1 MSYLSSAFIMLVTT
15 RSLDHHGIVSG
26 IYDELEIGKVIDEML
41 PKLGQHKLSH
51 SIIVKAMI
59 LNCLGFVDSRL
70 YMYSQYFETLPV
82 ERLLGPGI
90 SASDLT
96 DDVLGR
102 TLDEIYEADST
113 QLFMKLSVK
122 MLEIV
127 NIRTQLLQSDT
138 TNFSLHGDYKYIDG
152 SSSIEITYGH
162 AKDGRDDLK
171 RFGLGMITNQYGIPL
186 FAKAYSGN
194 ASDKETII
202 EAMKKLQENI
212 TFPDD
217 VYYIADSAL
226 YSDNNIKS
234 MREGMKWITRVPS
247 TLNLSKDLLISDLDF
262 KPGKDPRYSFY
273 ETIVEYG
280 GIKQKWVVV
289 HSSEMQKRKDIT
301 FEKKIKRIVKEAQK
315 ELKDL
320 KKIKF
325 ACEEDARAALERW
338 KKENPHCLLKTA
350 EISTVSKR
358 EKGKRGRPNKG
369 EKLIVHYVLNAEAIR
384 NEEITLNEKE
394 YQGRFII
401 ASNDTNLD
409 AEKMLD
415 HYKNQSKVEKGFRF
429 IKDKSFRVSE
439 VYLKKPQRIEALSMV
454 MVLTLMVYSVA
465 EWKLRERLK
474 ETGETIRNQIKKQTQ
489 KPTLKWAFTLMRG
502 ITEVKMEVESKVV
515 TQIANMD
522 EVKDKIIRLMGINC
536 EKYYI

>member
-1 MSYLSSAFIMLVTT
+1 MFVTT

-26 IYDELEIGKVIDEML
+26 IYDELEIGKVIDEVL
-41 PKLGQHKLSH
+41 PKLGQHKLAH
-51 SIIVKAMI
+51 SIVVKAMI

-82 ERLLGPGI
+82 ERLLGSGI
-90 SASDLT
+90 IASDLT

-113 QLFMKLSVK
+113 QLFMKLALK
-122 MLEIV
+122 MMEIV
-127 NIRTQLLQSDT
+127 NIRTQLLQCDT
-138 TNFSLHGDYKYIDG
+138 TNFSVYGDYNHIDG
-152 SSSIEITYGH
+152 SSAIEITYGH
-162 AKDGRDDLK
+162 AKDGRDDLQ
-171 RFGLGMITNQYGIPL
+171 RFGLGIITNQYGIPL

-234 MREGMKWITRVPS
+234 MRKGMKWITRVPS
-247 TLNLSKDLLISDLDF
+247 TLNLSKDLLISDLEF

-273 ETIVEYG
+273 ETVVEYG
-280 GIKQKWVVV
+280 GIEQKWVVV
-289 HSSEMQKRKDIT
+289 HSSEMQKRKDVT
-301 FEKKIKRIVKEAQK
+301 FEKKIKRVIKEAQK

-320 KKIKF
+320 KKIEF
-325 ACEEDARAALERW
+325 ACEEDARAAMERW
-338 KKENPHCLLKTA
+338 KKENPYFLLENI
-350 EISTVSKR
+350 EISTVSTR
-358 EKGKRGRPNKG
+358 ENGKRGRPKKD
-369 EKLIVHYVLNAEAIR
+369 EKLIVRYVINADAVR

-394 YQGRFII
+394 HQGKFII
-401 ASNDTNLD
+401 ASNDLNLD

-415 HYKNQSKVEKGFRF
+415 YYKNQSKVEKGFKF

-454 MVLTLMVYSVA
+454 MVLT
-465 EWKLRERLK
+465 
-474 ETGETIRNQIKKQTQ
+474 
-489 KPTLKWAFTLMRG
+489 
-502 ITEVKMEVESKVV
+502 
-515 TQIANMD
+515 
-522 EVKDKIIRLMGINC
+522 
-536 EKYYI
+536 

>member
-1 MSYLSSAFIMLVTT
+1 MLVSTC
-15 RSLDHHGIVSG
+15 SLDHHGIVSG
-26 IYDELEIGKVIDEML
+26 IYDELEIRKVIDEVL
-41 PKLGQHKLSH
+41 PKLGQHKLAH
-51 SIIVKAMI
+51 SIVVKAMI
-59 LNCLGFVDSRL
+59 LNCLGFTDSRL

-102 TLDEIYEADST
+102 TLDEIYGADST
-113 QLFMKLSVK
+113 QLFMKLALK
-122 MLEIV
+122 MMEIV
-127 NIRTQLLQSDT
+127 NIKTQLLQCDT
-138 TNFSLHGDYKYIDG
+138 TNFSVYGDYKHIDG
-152 SSSIEITYGH
+152 SSDIEITYGH

-171 RFGLGMITNQYGIPL
+171 RFGLGIITNQYGIPL

-234 MREGMKWITRVPS
+234 MRKGMKWITRVPS
-247 TLNLSKDLLISDLDF
+247 TLNLSKDLLVSDLEF
-262 KPGKDPRYSFY
+262 KLGEDPRYSFY
-273 ETIVEYG
+273 ETIIEYS
-280 GIKQKWVVV
+280 GIEQKWVVV

-301 FEKKIKRIVKEAQK
+301 FERKIQKKVTESQK
-315 ELKDL
+315 NLKNL

-338 KKENPHCLLKTA
+338 EKENPHCLLETV
-350 EISTVSKR
+350 EIFTVSTR
-358 EKGKRGRPNKG
+358 ENGKRGRPKKD
-369 EKLIVHYVLNAEAIR
+369 EKLIVHYVVNAKAVR
-384 NEEITLNEKE
+384 NEEIVLNEKE
-394 YQGRFII
+394 HQGRFII
-401 ASNDTNLD
+401 ASNDLNLD

-439 VYLKKPQRIEALSMV
+439 VYLKKPQRIEALSMI
-454 MVLTLMVYSVA
+454 MVLTLMIYSVA
-465 EWKLRERLK
+465 EWKLREKLK
-474 ETGETIRNQIKKQTQ
+474 ETGETIPDQLKKQTQ
-489 KPTLKWAFTLMRG
+489 KPTLKWAFRLMKG
-502 ITEVKMEVESKVV
+502 ITEVKIGMGSKVV

-522 EVKDKIIRLMGINC
+522 EVKDKIIRLMGKNC
-536 EKYYI
+536 EKYYF

>member
-1 MSYLSSAFIMLVTT
+1 MFVIT

-26 IYDELEIGKVIDEML
+26 IYDELEIGKVIDEVL
-41 PKLGQHKLSH
+41 PKLGQHKLAH
-51 SIIVKAMI
+51 SIVVKAMI

-82 ERLLGPGI
+82 ERLLGSGI
-90 SASDLT
+90 SSSDLN

-102 TLDEIYEADST
+102 TLDEIYRADST
-113 QLFMKLSVK
+113 QLFMKLALK
-122 MLEIV
+122 MMGIV
-127 NIRTQLLQSDT
+127 NIRTQLLQCDT
-138 TNFSLHGDYKYIDG
+138 TNFSVYGDYKHIDG
-152 SSSIEITYGH
+152 SSAIEITYGH
-162 AKDGRDDLK
+162 AKDGRDDLQ
-171 RFGLGMITNQYGIPL
+171 RFGLGIITNQYGIPL

-226 YSDNNIKS
+226 YSDYNIKS

-247 TLNLSKDLLISDLDF
+247 TLKLSKDLLFADLEF
-262 KPGKDPRYSFY
+262 KQGTDPRYSFY

-280 GIKQKWVVV
+280 GIEQKWVVV
-289 HSSEMQKRKDIT
+289 HSSEMQKRKDVT

-315 ELKDL
+315 KLKDL
-320 KKIKF
+320 RKIEF
-325 ACEEDARAALERW
+325 ACEEDARIAIERW
-338 KKENPHCLLKTA
+338 KKENPYFLLENI
-350 EISTVSKR
+350 EISTVSTR
-358 EKGKRGRPNKG
+358 ENGKRGRPKRD
-369 EKLIVHYVLNAEAIR
+369 EKLIVHYVVNATAVR

-394 YQGRFII
+394 HQGRFII
-401 ASNDTNLD
+401 ASNDLNLD

-415 HYKNQSKVEKGFRF
+415 YYKNQSKVEKGFRF

-465 EWKLRERLK
+465 EWKLRKRLK
-474 ETGETIRNQIKKQTQ
+474 ETGETIFDQVKKQTQ
-489 KPTLKWAFTLMRG
+489 KPTLKWAFMLMRG
-502 ITEVKMEVESKVV
+502 ITEVKIEIDSKVV

-522 EVKDKIIRLMGINC
+522 EIKDKIIRLMGKNC
-536 EKYYI
+536 EKYYF

>member
-1 MSYLSSAFIMLVTT
+1 MFVAT

-26 IYDELEIGKVIDEML
+26 IYDELEIGKVIDEVL
-41 PKLGQHKLSH
+41 PKFGQHKLAH
-51 SIIVKAMI
+51 SIVVKAMI

-82 ERLLGPGI
+82 ERLLGSEI

-102 TLDEIYEADST
+102 TLDEIYEANST
-113 QLFMKLSVK
+113 QLFMKLALK
-122 MLEIV
+122 MMGIV
-127 NIRTQLLQSDT
+127 NIRTQLLQCDT
-138 TNFSLHGDYKYIDG
+138 TNFSVYGDYKHIDG
-152 SSSIEITYGH
+152 SSAIEITYGH
-162 AKDGRDDLK
+162 AKDGRDDLQ
-171 RFGLGMITNQYGIPL
+171 RFGLGIITNQYGIPL

-226 YSDNNIKS
+226 YSDYNIKS

-247 TLNLSKDLLISDLDF
+247 TLKLSKDLLISDLEF
-262 KPGKDPRYSFY
+262 KQGTDPRYSFY

-280 GIKQKWVVV
+280 GIEQKWVVV
-289 HSSEMQKRKDIT
+289 HSSEMQKRRDVT

-315 ELKDL
+315 ELKTL
-320 KKIKF
+320 TKIEF

-338 KKENPHCLLKTA
+338 KKENPYFLLENV
-350 EISTVSKR
+350 EILTVSAR
-358 EKGKRGRPNKG
+358 ENGKRGRPKKD
-369 EKLIVHYVLNAEAIR
+369 EKLIVHYVVTAEAVR

-394 YQGRFII
+394 HHGRFII
-401 ASNDTNLD
+401 ASNDLNLD

-415 HYKNQSKVEKGFRF
+415 YYKNQSKVEKGFRF

-454 MVLTLMVYSVA
+454 MVLTLMVYSIA

-474 ETGETIRNQIKKQTQ
+474 ETGETILDQVKKQTQ
-489 KPTLKWAFTLMRG
+489 KPTLKWAFILMRG
-502 ITEVKMEVESKVV
+502 ITEVKIEIDSKVV

-522 EVKDKIIRLMGINC
+522 EVKDKIIRLMGKNC
-536 EKYYI
+536 EKYYF

>member
-1 MSYLSSAFIMLVTT
+1 MSYSASDFIMFVTT

-26 IYDELEIGKVIDEML
+26 IYDELEIGKVIDEVL
-41 PKLGQHKLSH
+41 PKIGQHKLSH
-51 SIIVKAMI
+51 SIVVKAMI

-82 ERLLGPGI
+82 ERLLGSGI
-90 SASDLT
+90 SACDLT

-113 QLFMKLSVK
+113 QLFMKLALK
-122 MLEIV
+122 MMGIV
-127 NIRTQLLQSDT
+127 NIRTQLLQCDT
-138 TNFSLHGDYKYIDG
+138 TNFSVYGDYNHIDG
-152 SSSIEITYGH
+152 SSAIEITYGH
-162 AKDGRDDLK
+162 AKDGRDDLQ
-171 RFGLGMITNQYGIPL
+171 RFGLGIITNQYGIPL

-234 MREGMKWITRVPS
+234 MRKGMKWITRVPS
-247 TLNLSKDLLISDLDF
+247 TLKLSRDLLISDLEF
-262 KPGKDPRYSFY
+262 KQGEDTRYSFY
-273 ETIVEYG
+273 ETIVGYG
-280 GIKQKWVVV
+280 GIEQKWVIV
-289 HSSEMQKRKDIT
+289 HSSEMQKRKDVT

-320 KKIKF
+320 KRIEF
-325 ACEEDARAALERW
+325 ACEDDARAALERW
-338 KKENPHCLLKTA
+338 MKENPYCLLENV
-350 EISTVSKR
+350 EISTVSTR
-358 EKGKRGRPNKG
+358 ENGKRGRPKKD
-369 EKLIVHYVLNAEAIR
+369 EKLIVHYVINAEAVR

-394 YQGRFII
+394 HQGRFII
-401 ASNDTNLD
+401 ASNDLNLD

-415 HYKNQSKVEKGFRF
+415 YYKNQSKVEKGFRF
-429 IKDKSFRVSE
+429 IKDKSFRVSD

-454 MVLTLMVYSVA
+454 MVLTLMIYSVA

-474 ETGETIRNQIKKQTQ
+474 ETGETILDQVKKQTQ
-489 KPTLKWAFTLMRG
+489 KPTLKWAFILMRG
-502 ITEVKMEVESKVV
+502 ITEVKVEIDSKVV
-515 TQIANMD
+515 TQIANMN
-522 EVKDKIIRLMGINC
+522 EVKAKIIRLMGKNC
-536 EKYYI
+536 EKYYF

>member
-1 MSYLSSAFIMLVTT
+1 MLVTT

-26 IYDELEIGKVIDEML
+26 IYDELEIGKVIDEVL
-41 PKLGQHKLSH
+41 PKLGQHKLAH
-51 SIIVKAMI
+51 SIVVKAMI

-82 ERLLGPGI
+82 ERLLGPVI

-102 TLDEIYEADST
+102 TLDAIYEADPT
-113 QLFMKLSVK
+113 QLFMKLSLK

-138 TNFSLHGDYKYIDG
+138 TNFSLHGDYNYINDG
-152 SSSIEITYGH
+152 SVIEITYGH

-171 RFGLGMITNQYGIPL
+171 RFGLGMITNQYGIPR

-202 EAMKKLQENI
+202 EAMKRLQENI
-212 TFPDD
+212 TFPND

-226 YSDNNIKS
+226 YSEGNIKA
-234 MREGMKWITRVPS
+234 MIEGMKWITRVPS
-247 TLNLSKDLLISDLDF
+247 TLNLAKNLLISDLEF
-262 KPGKDPRYSFY
+262 KNGEDPRYSFY

-280 GIKQKWVVV
+280 GIKQKWIVV
-289 HSSEMQKRKDIT
+289 HSTEMQKRKDIT
-301 FEKKIKRIVKEAQK
+301 FERKIQKKVNESQK
-315 ELKDL
+315 DLKNL

-325 ACEEDARAALERW
+325 ACEKDAIATLKRW
-338 KKENPHCLLKTA
+338 KKDNPHCLLETV
-350 EISTVSKR
+350 EISTVLTK
-358 EKGKRGRPNKG
+358 ENGKRGRPKKN
-369 EKLIVHYVLNAEAIR
+369 EKPIIHYVVNAKAVR
-384 NEEITLNEKE
+384 NYEIELNEKE

-401 ASNDTNLD
+401 ASNDLNLD
-409 AEKMLD
+409 AEKMLEY
-415 HYKNQSKVEKGFRF
+415 YKNQSKVEKGFRF

-439 VYLKKPQRIEALSMV
+439 VYLKKPQRIEALSMI

-465 EWKLRERLK
+465 EWKLRESLK
-474 ETGETIRNQIKKQTQ
+474 ETGETIPNQVKKQTQ
-489 KPTLKWAFTLMRG
+489 KHTLKCAFVLMR
-502 ITEVKMEVESKVV
+502 
-515 TQIANMD
+515 
-522 EVKDKIIRLMGINC
+522 
-536 EKYYI
+536 